1 MRCSRCS
8 ALPVSSAG
16 ISIDP
21 VRGAVVSE
29 YASIPSYRSIIVGID
44 GTPRSLRTVETAARL
59 ARDAHATLTVTCA
72 YPELPPT
79 ERAMINDLLDSD
91 SYSVLPAAAVDELL
105 KDAAAHVDD
114 QGSEPAVQY
123 AVRGGPAEALLSIA
137 NHVSADLIVVGSG
150 DFASPFGRFLRA
162 FPAEIA
168 RRAHSDVLIIKSA
181 NP

>member
-1 MRCSRCS
+1 M
-8 ALPVSSAG
+8 
-16 ISIDP
+16 
-21 VRGAVVSE
+21 SE

-72 YPELPPT
+72 YPELPPI